1 MPPPDPS
8 TREGA
13 SLFAADED
21 DTELLLGDEPG
32 EGITEPCQAEC
43 QVVAVGFTA
52 QPGSK
57 DLFGGARNQYV
68 NLTRK
73 RVRQGDPELDSDN
86 QLGHTPPFMVR
97 ISPPCARTVR
107 VKLERTLNRGG
118 FPSGSSTL
126 SARERG
132 LTHLQYARTERSYTT
147 DENGELLV
155 EEGLPISALGGGQFR
170 VKAAL
175 DGQGWVEGSN
185 SVKVMRRVYLRP
197 VRSYAAGRATAYA
210 AISAMT
216 AQFDSLG
223 IEVKRVTSS
232 NAGHLGVIERS
243 KLATPLQTMG
253 GQALN
258 STTERICDL
267 KPYSVAVIIGE
278 FIDNSITMRSFQVDV
293 SRGGD
298 GQFPATVVVPL
309 EASSSGETLQYVHV
323 PLDDGTS
330 FGVDSDLAGG
340 GHSERLVAANV
351 TGLGAFSKELTVN
364 IAGIR
369 ANFGTQALLR
379 LTLKVKVISSWSA
392 GWAYTEHPVIYLNMR
407 DPNTDTVRSAVRAE
421 ALIVHE
427 LGHKL
432 HLAASGEA
440 GQPDVQPHHYPTR
453 HDGTNHVG
461 PHCSHG
467 VPAGTNL
474 NTTAARDASDC
485 TMWGALKGITALCS
499 ECKTSLRKVDLA
511 GGF

>member
-21 DTELLLGDEPG
+21 DTELLLGEEPG

-43 QVVAVGFTA
+43 QVVAVGFTN

-86 QLGHTPPFMVR
+86 QLDRTPPFMVR

-107 VKLERTLNRGG
+107 VKLDRTLNRGG

-132 LTHLQYARTERSYTT
+132 LAHLQYARTERSYTT
-147 DENGELLV
+147 DDNGELLV
-155 EEGLPISALGGGQFR
+155 EPGLPISALGGGQFR

-175 DGQGWVEGSN
+175 EGQGWVEGSN

-197 VRSYAAGRATAYA
+197 VRSYAAGRATAYGA
-210 AISAMT
+210 MSAIRGQLA
-216 AQFDSLG
+216 DLG
-223 IEVKRVTSS
+223 VEVKRVTSS
-232 NAGHLGVIERS
+232 NGGHLGVIEQD
-243 KLATPLQTMG
+243 KLATPLHTMG
-253 GQALN
+253 NQALN
-258 STTERICDL
+258 STTEHIRDL

-278 FIDNSITMRSFQVDV
+278 FIDDSITMRSFMVDV
-293 SRGGD
+293 DRGGD

-309 EASSSGETLQYVHV
+309 EASSSGATTQYVHV

-330 FGVDSDLAGG
+330 FGVGSNLAGG
-340 GHSERLVAANV
+340 GHTEPLVAANI
-351 TGLGAFSKELTVN
+351 TGLGAFSKEMTVN

-369 ANFGTQALLR
+369 ANFPTGSPLR
-379 LTLKVKVISSWSA
+379 LTLRVKVIDGWA
-392 GWAYTEHPVIYLNMR
+392 VGWAYNQHPVIYLNMR
-407 DPNTDTVRSAVRAE
+407 DPNTDTVLSATRAE
-421 ALIVHE
+421 ALMVHE

-432 HLAASGEA
+432 HLAASGAA
-440 GQPDVQPHHYPTR
+440 GQPDVQPHHYPTG
-453 HDGTNHVG
+453 HDGTSHVG

-474 NTTAARDASDC
+474 NTRAARDASDC
-485 TMWGALKGITALCS
+485 TMWGALKGITVFCS

>member
-21 DTELLLGDEPG
+21 DTELLLGEEPG

-43 QVVAVGFTA
+43 QVVAVGFTN
-52 QPGSK
+52 QPDST

-68 NLTRK
+68 NLTLK
-73 RVRQGDPELDSDN
+73 RVRRGDPELDSDN

-107 VKLERTLNRGG
+107 VKLDRTLNRDG
-118 FPSGSSTL
+118 FPAGSSRL

-170 VKAAL
+170 IKAAL

-197 VRSYAAGRATAYA
+197 VRSYAAGKDTAYGA
-210 AISAMT
+210 MSAIRG
-216 AQFDSLG
+216 QLGSLG
-223 IEVKRVTSS
+223 IEVKRVTSTD
-232 NAGHLGVIERS
+232 AGHLGVVEEAN
-243 KLATPLQTMG
+243 LATPLETLG
-253 GQALN
+253 GRALN
-258 STTERICDL
+258 SSTEHIRDL
-267 KPYSVAVIIGE
+267 KPNSVAVIIGE
-278 FIDNSITMRSFQVDV
+278 FIDDSITMRSYHVDV
-293 SRGGD
+293 PRGGD
-298 GQFPATVVVPL
+298 GQFPATVDVL
-309 EASSSGETLQYVHV
+309 LQLSASGETLQYVNV
-323 PLDDGTS
+323 PLDDGSS
-330 FGVDSDLAGG
+330 FGADSNVRGG
-340 GHSERLVAANV
+340 GRTEPLVAAQV
-351 TGLGAFSKELTVN
+351 TGLGSFSRQLTVN
-364 IAGIR
+364 LAAVSPR
-369 ANFGTQALLR
+369 FPTAPALRVTLR
-379 LTLKVKVISSWSA
+379 VKTIDGWAV
-392 GWAYTEHPVIYLNMR
+392 GWAYTSFPTIYLNMR
-407 DPNTDTVRSAVRAE
+407 DPNTDTVLSPTRAE
-421 ALIVHE
+421 ALMVHE

-432 HLAASGEA
+432 HLVASGEA
-440 GQPDVQPHHYPTR
+440 GQPDLQPHHYPTR
-453 HDGTNHVG
+453 HDGTTHVG

-467 VPAGTNL
+467 VPAGTRL
-474 NTTAARDASDC
+474 NTPEARRASDC
-485 TMWGALKGITALCS
+485 TMWGALKGVTVFCD

>member
-21 DTELLLGDEPG
+21 DTELLLGEETS

-43 QVVAVGFTA
+43 QVVAVGFTD
-52 QPGSK
+52 QPGAK
-57 DLFGGARNQYV
+57 DLFGGARKQYV
-68 NLTRK
+68 NLTFK
-73 RVRQGDPELDSDN
+73 RVRQGDAELDSDN
-86 QLGHTPPFMVR
+86 QIGHTPPFMVR

-118 FPSGSSTL
+118 FPAGSSTL

-147 DENGELLV
+147 DGNGELLV

-185 SVKVMRRVYLRP
+185 SVNVMRRVYLRP
-197 VRSYAAGRATAYA
+197 VRSFAAGKDTAYGA
-210 AISAMT
+210 MSAIRG
-216 AQFDSLG
+216 QLDSLG
-223 IEVKRVTSS
+223 IEVKRLTST
-232 NAGHLGVIERS
+232 NAGHLGVVEQAS
-243 KLATPLQTMG
+243 LATPLQTLG
-253 GQALN
+253 SRALN
-258 STTERICDL
+258 STTEHIRDL

-278 FIDNSITMRSFQVDV
+278 FISRSIVMRSFQVDV
-293 SRGGD
+293 PRGGD
-298 GQFPATVVVPL
+298 GQFPATVDVL
-309 EASSSGETLQYVHV
+309 LQLSASGVTRQHIHV
-323 PLDDGTS
+323 PLDDGSS
-330 FGVDSDLAGG
+330 FGVDSHVRGG
-340 GHSERLVAANV
+340 GHTEPLVAAQV
-351 TGLGAFSKELTVN
+351 TGLGSFSRQLTVN
-364 IAGIR
+364 LAAVAAR
-369 ANFGTQALLR
+369 FPTAAALRVTLR
-379 LTLKVKVISSWSA
+379 VKTIDGWAV
-392 GWAYTEHPVIYLNMR
+392 GWAYTDFPVIYMNMR
-407 DPNTDTVRSAVRAE
+407 DPNTDTVLSANLAE
-421 ALIVHE
+421 ALMVHE

-440 GQPDVQPHHYPTR
+440 GQPDLQPHHYPTG
-453 HDGTNHVG
+453 HDGTTHVG

-474 NTTAARDASDC
+474 NTDAAVAAADC
-485 TMWGALKGITALCS
+485 TMWGSLEGVTAFCD